1 MEKCA
6 PSARSNRFY
15 FNSDR
20 KGLENKGQEQQS
32 CDVVATT
39 VPLMEVEVRLT
50 VEECQILRQI
60 LDDYAD
66 PDCWFDD
73 AERELYCSL
82 VAKLEKCV
90 VSHVFGDTLTS

>member
-6 PSARSNRFY
+6 PRARSNRFC
-15 FNSDR
+15 FNR
-20 KGLENKGQEQQS
+20 GLKGLEIKGQEQQS

-73 AERELYCSL
+73 AERELYRLL
-82 VAKLEKCV
+82 VAKLEG
-90 VSHVFGDTLTS
+90 VSV